1 MMKQPI
7 FVKLDEY
14 NEIMKMVSSIKDK
27 VEDAKRALD
36 SINDL
41 KHKEDTEL
49 ESWKTNLTEIEKR
62 IEDITQ
68 TFTEPSQSGD

>member
-27 VEDAKRALD
+27 VEDAKRALG

-41 KHKEDTEL
+41 KHKEDAEL
-49 ESWKTNLTEIEKR
+49 ESWKANLTEIEKR

-68 TFTEPSQSGD
+68 TFTEPSQPGD